1 MKISF
6 IEGCLFLF
14 SGLKAFYQ
22 SHLACAALISHAG
35 CPGRCWRR
43 SAATRAPPTPPHSPP
58 PRAGPQADS
67 QSTAP
72 NEKVFPGPVTRAHQG
87 KGRLLQNLP
96 RSLMVST
103 RPWSAAGGAAPKV
116 QGLRPGAASLPRG
129 RPTRQMPSHTTP
141 RPAGPAP
148 GSGDPPLL
156 PPLPVGCLP
165 TSGGRR
171 ARAA

>member
-67 QSTAP
+67 PSTAP
-72 NEKVFPGPVTRAHQG
+72 NEKVFPGRVTRARQG

-103 RPWSAAGGAAPKV
+103 RPWSAAGGPPGRCPAT
-116 QGLRPGAASLPRG
+116 QRRGL
-129 RPTRQMPSHTTP
+129 
-141 RPAGPAP
+141 PAP
-148 GSGDPPLL
+148 PPE
-156 PPLPVGCLP
+156 VA
-165 TSGGRR
+165 
-171 ARAA
+171 ARPCSRPFRSAAR